1 MSRVVKMDFLNAS
14 LKFESQIPGYKQV
27 ANLSL
32 KIFCFGNKARVY
44 VLYKRKLQS
53 NVAFFC

>member
-1 MSRVVKMDFLNAS
+1 MDFFNAS

-32 KIFCFGNKARVY
+32 KIFCFGNKARVLLLISY
-44 VLYKRKLQS
+44 VLYKRRLQS
-53 NVAFFC
+53 NVAFFCL

>member
-1 MSRVVKMDFLNAS
+1 MDFLNAS
-14 LKFESQIPGYKQV
+14 LKFESQISGYKQV
-27 ANLSL
+27 AHLSL
-32 KIFCFGNKARVY
+32 KIFGFGNKARVLLLISY